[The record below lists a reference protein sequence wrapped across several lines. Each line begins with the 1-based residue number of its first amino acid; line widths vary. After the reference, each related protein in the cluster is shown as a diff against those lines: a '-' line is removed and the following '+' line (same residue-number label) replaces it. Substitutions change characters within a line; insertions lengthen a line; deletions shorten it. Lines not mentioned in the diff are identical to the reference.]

1 VVEIVINYPDLT
13 VPAEIIAP
21 MTRIRTLPGLTNK
34 WLRAATQPG
43 GAGGVVGALCLVLA
57 NTIVLEVVKNLV
69 DLPPIII
76 TYLIP
81 VLIAAIRWGLLSA
94 LVTTLAGA
102 ASASFFFYRPLHT
115 FYVEDPAR
123 RLGLLIFAIVAA
135 VAAYLAVRMR
145 RESEIVRKREKEISD
160 LYAFSRRLAGTHS
173 TSDIFVAIQ
182 KHLSVLVGRKV
193 ALFEPRDA
201 GARAEPIGASE
212 VPASVR
218 DAVAAVIAGRADA
231 AAGTAIA
238 DEHGNL
244 WLVRAVLPKTPDLGA
259 VAVDLGRQTPESE
272 EEIRARIEAVLYD
285 AASTLEQIGL
295 AQAITEVR
303 MRAESERF
311 RDALIGSVSHELRTP
326 LASILGAATVL
337 CDAPAV
343 AGEAR
348 LAALSNVVR
357 DEAERLNNEIQN
369 LLDATRITGEALQP
383 KLEWAEVADVVN
395 TAIERRRGRFGAHA
409 VEVDLPSE
417 MPLVHV
423 DAVLIEKALGQILAN
438 AAKYSP
444 TDSTITVRGWR
455 DGNTLALAVSDRGA
469 GLSADDSAHLGER
482 FFRGRRHIQTTPGS
496 GLGFWIANAFVAA
509 NGGTIEAKSLGENKG
524 TTVTIRLPIPAD
536 VEQLESI
543 SSD

>member
-1 VVEIVINYPDLT
+1 MSRNPIVPES
-13 VPAEIIAP
+13 VSKW
-21 MTRIRTLPGLTNK
+21 IR
-34 WLRAATQPG
+34 ATTEPG
-43 GAGGVVGALCLVLA
+43 GTGGVVGAVCLVIGI
-57 NTIVLEVVKNLV
+57 TVILEILKTFVE
-69 DLPPIII
+69 LPPIII

-81 VLIAAIRWGLLSA
+81 VLIASIRWGYLA
-94 LVTTLAGA
+94 AAVATVAGA
-102 ASASFFFYRPLHT
+102 ASAAFFFYRPVHT

-123 RLGLLIFAIVAA
+123 RLGILIFAIVAG
-135 VAAYLAVRMR
+135 VAAHLAVRMR
-145 RESEIVRKREKEISD
+145 RESEIVRRREKEISD
-160 LYAFSRRLAGTHS
+160 LYAFSRRLAGSHS
-173 TSDIFVAIQ
+173 TSDIFDAIQ
-182 KHLSVLVGRKV
+182 KHLSTLVGRKV
-193 ALFEPRDA
+193 ALFEPRGPD
-201 GARAEPIGASE
+201 GKSEPIGE
-212 VPASVR
+212 GDVPQNIR
-218 DAVAAVIAGRADA
+218 DAVAAVIAGRTDG

-238 DEHGNL
+238 DEHGNM

-259 VAVDLGRQTPESE
+259 VAIDLGRQTPESE

-295 AQAITEVR
+295 AHAITEVR

-337 CDAPAV
+337 CNASAV
-343 AGEAR
+343 AGEPR
-348 LAALSNVVR
+348 LAALANVVR
-357 DEAERLNNEIQN
+357 DESERLNNEIQN

-383 KLEWAEVADVVN
+383 KLEW
-395 TAIERRRGRFGAHA
+395 
-409 VEVDLPSE
+409 VEVDLPAE
-417 MPLVHV
+417 MPLINV

-444 TDSTITVRGWR
+444 PGSKISVRGWR
-455 DGNTLALAVSDRGA
+455 DGGTLALAVSDQGA
-469 GLSADDSAHLGER
+469 GLTADDSAHLGER

-509 NGGTIEAKSLGENKG
+509 NGGAIEATSLGENKG
-524 TTVTIRLPIPAD
+524 TTVTIRLPVPAN